1 MSKEIANPVHTCQE
15 EGSTSNEMDQEYVGW
30 DANGSPV
37 YEKKNNK
44 RLSNKI
50 IRTDKIIR
58 REVELG
64 IGYDE

>member
-1 MSKEIANPVHTCQE
+1 MLKEQRY
-15 EGSTSNEMDQEYVGW
+15 SRSNGVRTKMKTKIKTIH
-30 DANGSPV
+30 SLSRK
-37 YEKKNNK
+37 EKKKNK